1 MPYFRNFRLT
11 QITPSNV
18 KQYRLYMLQER
29 KLSYK
34 TVNDA
39 CAVLKMITDN
49 AILDNL
55 IVNSPLRG
63 IKPLMKNP
71 SPREAFTTEDARK
84 VLAFPWKEEGWRFF
98 CFFAA
103 LTGMRLAEIHAVRR
117 ENVKDTYIDLQDQY
131 LNGKLRPL
139 KTKTSRKVPLCKEL
153 HDIIEKRIRESP
165 NGYAFYDVA
174 ETMASKKLSE
184 YLAEIHAVRR
194 ENVKDTYID
203 LQDQYLNGKLR
214 PLKTKTSRK
223 VPLCKELHDI
233 IEKRIRESPNGYAFY
248 DVAET
253 MASKKLSEYLA
264 KYMPERKK
272 EKGYCFH
279 SWRHFFNTY
288 LLSKNVSPVKVAAV
302 LGHSVGL
309 TSVQSA
315 YTNFT
320 EADYEEV
327 YEQQKILFKLL
338 RYW

>member
-1 MPYFRNFRLT
+1 MRGYFFVFRRTLPSGNKIYYFQAYGPDGTLSNARSTGQTRKAAAVHYCETLLKEGKIWTGANTKFKQYAEHFFDRDSLWVMDRMATGTPDHPALSETYLEKLQMTVRTHLMPFFENFRLS

-49 AILDNL
+49 AILDNM

-98 CFFAA
+98 SFFAA

-184 YLAEIHAVRR
+184 YLA
-194 ENVKDTYID
+194 
-203 LQDQYLNGKLR
+203 
-214 PLKTKTSRK
+214 
-223 VPLCKELHDI
+223 
-233 IEKRIRESPNGYAFY
+233 
-248 DVAET
+248 
-253 MASKKLSEYLA
+253 

-272 EKGYCFH
+272 DIASIAGVTSSIH
-279 SWRHFFNTY
+279 TY
-288 LLSKNVSPVKVAAV
+288 SQRMYP
-302 LGHSVGL
+302 
-309 TSVQSA
+309 Q
-315 YTNFT
+315 
-320 EADYEEV
+320 
-327 YEQQKILFKLL
+327 
-338 RYW
+338 